1 MTNEKITRSYKDS
14 LFRIVFRE
22 KKELLDLY
30 NAINGTDYND
40 PDALIV
46 TTIENVIYM
55 GLKND
60 VSFLI
65 EDVMNLYEQQSSW
78 NPNMPLRGLFYFSNI
93 YQGYIAEHHLDIYSS
108 TLLKLPTPRYI
119 VLYNGLKTEPDRQ
132 ELYLSQAFMK
142 PDGIPCLEC
151 TAQIIN
157 INFGHNK
164 ELLESCRKLHDYSYF
179 VAKVR
184 DHLKEGLLLEAAVDQ
199 AVRFCIQNN
208 VLKELLEKHRA
219 EVTNVILEEYNEE
232 LHEKTLY
239 EQGRAAGIQEGKAA
253 GIQEGKAAGIREGKA
268 AGIREGQAEALLR
281 FLERRN
287 GGPVST
293 ELKTAILQESD
304 PDQIAK
310 WLDLVF
316 DGISVQELE
325 ESIVK

>member
-14 LFRIVFRE
+14 LFRMVFRE

-55 GLKND
+55 
-60 VSFLI
+60 
-65 EDVMNLYEQQSSW
+65 
-78 NPNMPLRGLFYFSNI
+78 
-93 YQGYIAEHHLDIYSS
+93 
-108 TLLKLPTPRYI
+108 
-119 VLYNGLKTEPDRQ
+119 GLKTEPDRQ

-253 GIQEGKAAGIREGKA
+253 GIREGKA

>member
-14 LFRIVFRE
+14 LFRMVFRE

-164 ELLESCRKLHDYSYF
+164 ELLE
-179 VAKVR
+179 
-184 DHLKEGLLLEAAVDQ
+184 
-199 AVRFCIQNN
+199 
-208 VLKELLEKHRA
+208 KHRA

-268 AGIREGQAEALLR
+268 AGIREGKAEALLR

>member
-14 LFRIVFRE
+14 LFRMVFRG

-132 ELYLSQAFMK
+132 ELYLSPAFMK

-157 INFGHNK
+157 INFGHN
-164 ELLESCRKLHDYSYF
+164 
-179 VAKVR
+179 
-184 DHLKEGLLLEAAVDQ
+184 
-199 AVRFCIQNN
+199 
-208 VLKELLEKHRA
+208 KELLEKHRA

-293 ELKTAILQESD
+293 ELKTSILQESD